1 MGGTFD
7 NDLEKQNKIIRNIAK
22 VITIDKDE
30 KSGLVN

>member
-1 MGGTFD
+1 
-7 NDLEKQNKIIRNIAK
+7 LEKQNKIIRNIAK